1 MTEAVIVPATP
12 GDAEAIAALAKVI
25 WHRHYPAI
33 INQAQIDYML
43 AQRYAPEL
51 LRRQIGSPGHRWD
64 KLLLDG
70 ELAGFAH
77 CFVNGSEMKLDKLY
91 IHPEHQHKG
100 YGGKLIAHAV
110 MAAQDA
116 GCARLLLAVN
126 KHNKNAIAAY
136 RKHGFEVIEAVVQDI
151 GDGFVMDDYI
161 MAREVE
167 RDRRE

>member
-1 MTEAVIVPATP
+1 MIEAVIVPARP
-12 GDAEAIAALAKVI
+12 DDAETIAALARVI
-25 WHRHYPAI
+25 WHLHYPAI
-33 INQAQIDYML
+33 ISRAQIDYML
-43 AQRYAPEL
+43 TQRYAPEL
-51 LRRQIGSPGHRWD
+51 LRRQIGSIGHHWD
-64 KLLLDG
+64 RLLLDG
-70 ELAGFAH
+70 VLIGFAH

-91 IHPEHQHKG
+91 IHPGHQRKG

-126 KHNKNAIAAY
+126 KHNENAIAAY
-136 RKHGFEVIEAVVQDI
+136 RKHGFEVVEEVVRDI

-161 MAREVE
+161 MAREVG